1 MEVFIKIVQLL
12 LSLSL
17 LVLVHEFGHFIAA
30 RIFKTRVEKF
40 YLFFN
45 PWFSIYKFKR
55 GDTTYGLGWLPL
67 GGYVKISGMI
77 DESMDKAQMKR
88 DPQPWEFRSKPAWQR
103 LIIMLGGILMNLFL
117 AFIIYIF
124 LLFIYGQQYLPSS
137 ALKNG
142 IACDS
147 TAVEMG
153 LQNGDHILKL
163 DGQDVENFMAIPAD
177 ILLNNTKIIT
187 VEREGTIIDVT
198 VDDEIHTKLLREKN
212 FGFITPR
219 FPTVVEGF
227 GEYSVAKDA
236 GLLPGDTLIYV
247 NDTYTPFYN
256 DFRQAI
262 IDNTDKQVTITA
274 LRGNDTLNI
283 GMTVPNTGFIGI
295 VVVTD
300 MSQFFELK
308 TKKYSF
314 FQAIPAGIRF
324 TYDRTTDYL
333 KQLKIIFSP
342 KTKAYESLGGFIS
355 IGNLF
360 PGQWDWYSF
369 WTMTAFISIILA
381 IMNLLPIPALDGGHV
396 LFLLWEI
403 ITRRK
408 PHDKFIEYAQ
418 IAGMIFLLLLVLY
431 ANGNDIFRLFK

>member
-17 LVLVHEFGHFIAA
+17 LVLLHEFGHFIAA

-55 GDTTYGLGWLPL
+55 GETTYGLGWLPL
-67 GGYVKISGMI
+67 GGYVKIAGMI
-77 DESMDKAQMKR
+77 DESMDKKQMKNE
-88 DPQPWEFRSKPAWQR
+88 PQPWEFRSKPAWQR
-103 LIIMLGGILMNLFL
+103 LIIMIGGVVMNLIL

-124 LLFIYGQQYLPSS
+124 LLFIYGQQYLPVSS
-137 ALKNG
+137 IKNG

-147 TAVEMG
+147 TAMQMG

-163 DGQDVENFMAIPAD
+163 DGKNVDNFMAIPAD
-177 ILLNNTKIIT
+177 ILLNNTTTIT
-187 VEREGTIIDVT
+187 VERNGKILDIPIS
-198 VDDEIHTKLLREKN
+198 DDIHTKLLREKN

-219 FPTVVEGF
+219 FPTIIEDYS
-227 GEYSVAKDA
+227 EYSIAKEA
-236 GLLPGDTLIYV
+236 GLLPGDTLIAV
-247 NDTYTPFYN
+247 NDIATPFYN
-256 DFRQAI
+256 DFKQTI
-262 IDNTDKQVTITA
+262 IENTDQAVTITA
-274 LRGNDTLNI
+274 LRGGDTLGI
-283 GMTVPNTGFIGI
+283 DLTVPNTGVIGI
-295 VVVTD
+295 IVVTD
-300 MSQFFELK
+300 MSQFFELR
-308 TKKYSF
+308 TKEYSF
-314 FQAIPAGIRF
+314 FQAVPAGIKF

-369 WTMTAFISIILA
+369 WNMTAFISIILA

-418 IAGMIFLLLLVLY
+418 IAGMVFLLLLVLY
-431 ANGNDIFRLFK
+431 ANGSDIFRLFK

>member
-17 LVLVHEFGHFIAA
+17 LVLLHEFGHFIAA

-45 PWFSIYKFKR
+45 PWFSLFKFKR
-55 GDTTYGLGWLPL
+55 GETTYGIGWLPL
-67 GGYVKISGMI
+67 GGYVKIAGMI
-77 DESMDKAQMKR
+77 DESMDKEQMKK

-103 LIIMLGGILMNLFL
+103 LIIMLGGITMNLIL
-117 AFIIYIF
+117 AFVIYIF
-124 LLFIYGQQYLPSS
+124 VLFIYGQQYLPTTSI
-137 ALKNG
+137 KNG

-147 TAVEMG
+147 TAVQMG

-163 DGQDVENFMAIPAD
+163 DGKETDNFMAIPAD
-177 ILLNNTKIIT
+177 ILLNNTKTIT
-187 VEREGTIIDVT
+187 VDRNGKIIDIPVSS
-198 VDDEIHTKLLREKN
+198 DLLTKLLREKN

-219 FPTVVEGF
+219 FPTIIDGF
-227 GEYSVAKDA
+227 GEYSTAKDV
-236 GLLPGDTLIYV
+236 GLLPGDKLIAV
-247 NDTYTPFYN
+247 NDIATPFYN
-256 DFRQAI
+256 DFREAIIANTDQAI
-262 IDNTDKQVTITA
+262 TITA
-274 LRGNDTLNI
+274 VRGSDTLGI
-283 GMTVPNTGFIGI
+283 DMTVPNTGLIGI
-295 VVVTD
+295 VVVTN
-300 MSQFFELK
+300 MSQFFELR
-308 TKKYSF
+308 TKEYTF
-314 FQAIPAGIRF
+314 FQAIPAGIKF

-333 KQLKIIFSP
+333 KQLRIIFSP

-360 PGQWDWYSF
+360 PGHWDWYSF

-396 LFLLWEI
+396 MFLLWEI

-408 PHDKFIEYAQ
+408 PNEKFIEYAQ
-418 IAGMIFLLLLVLY
+418 MAGIIILLLLVLY
-431 ANGNDIFRLFK
+431 ANGSDIFRLFK